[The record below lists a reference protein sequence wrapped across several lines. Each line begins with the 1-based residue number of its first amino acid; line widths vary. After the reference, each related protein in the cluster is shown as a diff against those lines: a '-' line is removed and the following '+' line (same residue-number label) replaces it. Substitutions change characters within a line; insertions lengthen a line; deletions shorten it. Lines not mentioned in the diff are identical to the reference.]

1 MIKSMTG
8 FGKTSTVVSG
18 KMIVIE
24 IKTLNSKQLDISTRI
39 MPAYREKELE
49 IRNWVAQSLGRGKIE
64 VSIYQDKINSAE
76 QTVEIN
82 FDLAKEYYQQL
93 KNLSQFLNNEVQ
105 SDLLIQVL
113 RMPDVITAQKEELD
127 EECWILL
134 KDKISETCNLVN
146 QFRVEEG
153 AVLQKDLTQ
162 RVHLIMEFLNAIDPF
177 ENERMQQIR
186 NKLNEALQVADLS
199 RVVDPNRFEQEMIY
213 YLEKW
218 DITEEKVRLKKHCNY
233 FLDTLN
239 AAESQGK
246 KLGFITQEMGREINT
261 IGSKCNLFEIQ
272 QLVVQMKEEVEK
284 IKEQLANIL

>member
-49 IRNWVAQSLGRGKIE
+49 IRNWVAQSLERGKIE

-153 AVLQKDLTQ
+153 TVLQKDLTQ

>member
-49 IRNWVAQSLGRGKIE
+49 IRNWVAQYLERGKIE

>member
-8 FGKTSTVVSG
+8 FGKTSTVISG

-24 IKTLNSKQLDISTRI
+24 IRALNSKQLDISTRI
-39 MPAYREKELE
+39 ISTCREKELE
-49 IRNWVAQSLGRGKIE
+49 IRSWVAQTLERGKIE
-64 VSIYQDKINSAE
+64 VSIYQDKINGAD
-76 QTVEIN
+76 QAIEIN

-105 SDLLIQVL
+105 SDLFLQVL
-113 RMPDVITAQKEELD
+113 RMPDVITTQKEDLD
-127 EECWILL
+127 EECWLLL
-134 KDKISETCNLVN
+134 KDKIMETCDLVN

-153 AVLQKDLTQ
+153 SILQKDLTQ
-162 RVHLIMEFLNAIDPF
+162 RVHMIIEFLDSIDPF
-177 ENERMQQIR
+177 ENERMLEIR
-186 NKLNEALQVADLS
+186 NKLNESLQAAELS
-199 RVVDPNRFEQEMIY
+199 RIVDSNRFEQEMIY

-218 DITEEKVRLKKHCNY
+218 DITEEKVRLEKHCNY
-233 FLDTLN
+233 FLDTMN
-239 AAESQGK
+239 ATESQGK

-261 IGSKCNLFEIQ
+261 IGAKCNHFEIQ

>member
-49 IRNWVAQSLGRGKIE
+49 IRNWVAQYLERGKIE

-134 KDKISETCNLVN
+134 KDKILETCNLVN

>member
-49 IRNWVAQSLGRGKIE
+49 IRNWVAQSLERGKIE

>member
-1 MIKSMTG
+1 M
-8 FGKTSTVVSG
+8 
-18 KMIVIE
+18 
-24 IKTLNSKQLDISTRI
+24 
-39 MPAYREKELE
+39 
-49 IRNWVAQSLGRGKIE
+49 
-64 VSIYQDKINSAE
+64 SIYQDKINSAE

>member
-49 IRNWVAQSLGRGKIE
+49 IRNWVAQALERGKVEI
-64 VSIYQDKINSAE
+64 SIYQDKINSVDQA
-76 QTVEIN
+76 VEIN

-105 SDLLIQVL
+105 SDLFLQVL
-113 RMPDVITAQKEELD
+113 KMPDVITAQKEELD
-127 EECWILL
+127 EECWLLL
-134 KDKISETCNLVN
+134 KTKILETCDLVN
-146 QFRVEEG
+146 QFRMEEG
-153 AVLQKDLTQ
+153 SVLQKDLTK
-162 RVHLIMEFLNAIDPF
+162 RVHLIMEFLDSIEPY
-177 ENERMQQIR
+177 ESERMLQLR
-186 NKLNEALQVADLS
+186 NKLNEALQTADLS
-199 RVVDPNRFEQEMIY
+199 RIVDPNRFEQEMIY

-233 FLDTLN
+233 FLDTMN
-239 AAESQGK
+239 IAESQGK

-261 IGSKCNLFEIQ
+261 IGSKCNHFEIQ

>member
-1 MIKSMTG
+1 MTG

-49 IRNWVAQSLGRGKIE
+49 IRNWVAQSLERGKIE

>member
-49 IRNWVAQSLGRGKIE
+49 IRNWVAQSLERGKIE

-134 KDKISETCNLVN
+134 KDKILETCNLVN

>member
-49 IRNWVAQSLGRGKIE
+49 IRNWVAQSLERGKIE

-218 DITEEKVRLKKHCNY
+218 DITEEK
-233 FLDTLN
+233 
-239 AAESQGK
+239 
-246 KLGFITQEMGREINT
+246 
-261 IGSKCNLFEIQ
+261 
-272 QLVVQMKEEVEK
+272 
-284 IKEQLANIL
+284 

>member
-49 IRNWVAQSLGRGKIE
+49 IRNWVAQCLERGKIE

>member
-8 FGKTSTVVSG
+8 FGKTSTVISG

-24 IKTLNSKQLDISTRI
+24 IRALNSKQLDISTRI
-39 MPAYREKELE
+39 ISTYREKELE
-49 IRNWVAQSLGRGKIE
+49 IRSWVAQTLERGKIE
-64 VSIYQDKINSAE
+64 VSIYQDKINGAD
-76 QTVEIN
+76 QAIEIN

-105 SDLLIQVL
+105 SDLFVQVL
-113 RMPDVITAQKEELD
+113 KMPDVITAQKEEID
-127 EECWILL
+127 EECWLLL
-134 KDKISETCNLVN
+134 KDKIMETCDLVN

-153 AVLQKDLTQ
+153 SVLQKDLTQ
-162 RVHLIMEFLNAIDPF
+162 RVHSIIKFLDSIDPF
-177 ENERMQQIR
+177 ENERMSEIR
-186 NKLNEALQVADLS
+186 NKLNESLQAADLS
-199 RVVDPNRFEQEMIY
+199 RIVDPNRFEQEMIY

-233 FLDTLN
+233 FLDTMN
-239 AAESQGK
+239 ATESQGK

-261 IGSKCNLFEIQ
+261 IGAKCNYFEIQ